1 MKVALDKVCSLVNS
15 IYGGA
20 ALLLL
25 TVLTCAMA
33 VQVFTRYVLGASLSG
48 TEELG
53 RYCFIWMTMLG
64 AGICVS
70 SDSHAA
76 VTILND
82 HLRGKVKGGHK
93 ISVDIL
99 ILLCAALLLAQGI
112 KMTVMTTR
120 QLTPTLHIPMSVI
133 YASLPVGAI
142 GMILNVVNNLM
153 HRMEEAGAGAGA
165 EPAKAC
171 GNDSGEKEG

>member
-1 MKVALDKVCSLVNS
+1 MKDALDKVCSMVNR

-25 TVLTCAMA
+25 AVLTGAMA
-33 VQVFTRYVLGASLSG
+33 VQVFTRYVLGSSLSG

-53 RYCFIWMTMLG
+53 RDCFIWMTMLG
-64 AGICVS
+64 ASICVS

-82 HLRGKVKGGHK
+82 HLKGRMKGGHK

-99 ILLCAALLLAQGI
+99 ILACAVLLFIQGI
-112 KMTVMTTR
+112 KMAAMTTR

-133 YASLPVGAI
+133 YCSLPAGAFGI
-142 GMILNVVNNLM
+142 ILNGINNLIK
-153 HRMEEAGAGAGA
+153 RMDEAKSSALVQEGA
-165 EPAKAC
+165 
-171 GNDSGEKEG
+171 DDGEGGMR

>member
-1 MKVALDKVCSLVNS
+1 MKDALDKVCSMVNR

-25 TVLTCAMA
+25 AVLTGAMA
-33 VQVFTRYVLGASLSG
+33 VQVFTRYVLGSSLSG

-64 AGICVS
+64 SSICVS

-82 HLRGKVKGGHK
+82 HLKGRMKGGHK

-99 ILLCAALLLAQGI
+99 ILACAVLLFIQGI
-112 KMTVMTTR
+112 KMAAMTTR

-133 YASLPVGAI
+133 YCSLPAGAFGI
-142 GMILNVVNNLM
+142 ILNGINNLIK
-153 HRMEEAGAGAGA
+153 RMDEAKSSALVQEGA
-165 EPAKAC
+165 
-171 GNDSGEKEG
+171 DDGEGGMR

>member
-1 MKVALDKVCSLVNS
+1 MKDSIDRVCSLVNR

-25 TVLTCAMA
+25 AVLTGAMA
-33 VQVFTRYVLGASLSG
+33 VQVFTRYVMGASLSG

-64 AGICVS
+64 AGICVA

-76 VTILND
+76 VTLLND
-82 HLRGKVKGGHK
+82 QLKGKIRGWHK
-93 ISVDIL
+93 ITVDIM
-99 ILLCAALLLAQGI
+99 ILACAVLLLTQGI
-112 KMTVMTTR
+112 KMASMTMR

-133 YASLPVGAI
+133 YCSLPVGAFGI
-142 GMILNVVNNLM
+142 ILNGINNIM
-153 HRMEEAGAGAGA
+153 KRVAQAPVSKEPGEENR
-165 EPAKAC
+165 ER
-171 GNDSGEKEG
+171 GEQ

>member
-1 MKVALDKVCSLVNS
+1 MRNAMDKVCGLVNR

-25 TVLTCAMA
+25 AVLTGAMA
-33 VQVFTRYVLGASLSG
+33 VQVFTRYVLGSSLSG

-64 AGICVS
+64 ASICVS
-70 SDSHAA
+70 TDSHAA

-82 HLRGKVKGGHK
+82 HLKGKMKGGHK
-93 ISVDIL
+93 ITVDLL
-99 ILLCAALLLAQGI
+99 ILACAVLLFAQGI
-112 KMTVMTTR
+112 KMASMTTR

-133 YASLPVGAI
+133 YCSLPVGAFGI
-142 GMILNVVNNLM
+142 ILNGINNLLK
-153 HRMEEAGAGAGA
+153 RMAGPGRAEEITAA
-165 EPAKAC
+165 E
-171 GNDSGEKEG
+171 DEVQSGERGER

>member
-1 MKVALDKVCSLVNS
+1 MKDALDKVCSMVNR

-25 TVLTCAMA
+25 AVLTGAMA
-33 VQVFTRYVLGASLSG
+33 VQVFTRYVLGSSLSG

-64 AGICVS
+64 ASNCVS

-82 HLRGKVKGGHK
+82 HLKGRMKGGHK

-99 ILLCAALLLAQGI
+99 ILACAVLLFIQGI
-112 KMTVMTTR
+112 KMAAMTTR

-133 YASLPVGAI
+133 YCSLPAGAFGI
-142 GMILNVVNNLM
+142 ILNGINNLIK
-153 HRMEEAGAGAGA
+153 RMDEAKSSALVQEGADDEEGGMR
-165 EPAKAC
+165 
-171 GNDSGEKEG
+171 

>member
-1 MKVALDKVCSLVNS
+1 MKDALDKVCSMVNR

-25 TVLTCAMA
+25 AVLTGAMA
-33 VQVFTRYVLGASLSG
+33 VQVFTRYVLGSSLSG

-64 AGICVS
+64 ASICVS

-82 HLRGKVKGGHK
+82 HLKGRMNGGHK
-93 ISVDIL
+93 ISWPERARVTCL
-99 ILLCAALLLAQGI
+99 
-112 KMTVMTTR
+112 R
-120 QLTPTLHIPMSVI
+120 W
-133 YASLPVGAI
+133 PVRYSCLYRG
-142 GMILNVVNNLM
+142 LKW
-153 HRMEEAGAGAGA
+153 R
-165 EPAKAC
+165 P
-171 GNDSGEKEG
+171 

>member
-1 MKVALDKVCSLVNS
+1 MKDALDKVCSMVNR

-25 TVLTCAMA
+25 AVLTGAMA
-33 VQVFTRYVLGASLSG
+33 VQVFTRYVLGSSLSG

-64 AGICVS
+64 ASICVS

-82 HLRGKVKGGHK
+82 HLKGRMKGGHK

-99 ILLCAALLLAQGI
+99 ILACAVPVSY
-112 KMTVMTTR
+112 TH
-120 QLTPTLHIPMSVI
+120 LTLPTNSRV
-133 YASLPVGAI
+133 
-142 GMILNVVNNLM
+142 
-153 HRMEEAGAGAGA
+153 
-165 EPAKAC
+165 
-171 GNDSGEKEG
+171 

>member
-1 MKVALDKVCSLVNS
+1 MKDALDKVCSMVNR

-25 TVLTCAMA
+25 AVLTGAMA
-33 VQVFTRYVLGASLSG
+33 VQVFTRYVLGSSLSG

-53 RYCFIWMTMLG
+53 RYWFIWMTMLG
-64 AGICVS
+64 ASICVS

-82 HLRGKVKGGHK
+82 HLKGRMKGGHK

-99 ILLCAALLLAQGI
+99 ILACAVLLFIQGI
-112 KMTVMTTR
+112 KMAAMTTR

-133 YASLPVGAI
+133 YCSLPAGAFGI
-142 GMILNVVNNLM
+142 ILNGINNLIK
-153 HRMEEAGAGAGA
+153 RMDEAKSSALVQEGA
-165 EPAKAC
+165 
-171 GNDSGEKEG
+171 DDGEGGMR

>member
-1 MKVALDKVCSLVNS
+1 MKDLLNKVCSLVNK

-25 TVLTCAMA
+25 AVLTAAMA

-82 HLRGKVKGGHK
+82 QLKGKMKGRHK
-93 ISVDIL
+93 ISVDIM
-99 ILLCAALLLAQGI
+99 ILACALLLFVQGI
-112 KMTVMTTR
+112 KMASMTMR

-133 YASLPVGAI
+133 YCSLPVGAFGI
-142 GMILNVVNNLM
+142 ILNGINNM
-153 HRMEEAGAGAGA
+153 MKRMEQVER
-165 EPAKAC
+165 
-171 GNDSGEKEG
+171 GEQ

>member
-1 MKVALDKVCSLVNS
+1 MKDALDKVCSMVNR

-25 TVLTCAMA
+25 AVLTGAMA
-33 VQVFTRYVLGASLSG
+33 VQVFTRYVLGSSLSG

-53 RYCFIWMTMLG
+53 RYCFIRMTMLG
-64 AGICVS
+64 ASICVS

-82 HLRGKVKGGHK
+82 HLKGRMKGGHK

-99 ILLCAALLLAQGI
+99 ILACAVLLFIQGI
-112 KMTVMTTR
+112 KMAAMTTR

-133 YASLPVGAI
+133 YCSLPAGAFGI
-142 GMILNVVNNLM
+142 ILNGINNLIK
-153 HRMEEAGAGAGA
+153 RMDEAKSSALVQEGA
-165 EPAKAC
+165 
-171 GNDSGEKEG
+171 DDGEGGMR